1 MKTTKK
7 LRKSFLIII
16 TSILFSGFFVSCD
29 IWSRGFAPKMTR
41 DDIRQI
47 QQFEPLAYVG
57 SIEKGNGFIYSDS
70 LTKVAKTL
78 FEEELSRSKTLP
90 VKGNIVI
97 EDSLLNLRVQSEI
110 YVLMSYVENNYRFDK
125 VVIPPTIDSILEARN
140 ERFGLLAYN
149 WGFTQTSGN
158 YDNGAQVVIQTL
170 GTVYTVPCLN
180 MTRSDIVIVDSENN
194 NLAYVG
200 KAHNTSDPIKAET
213 YRKQVDRLLKN
224 YRK

>member
-1 MKTTKK
+1 MKKA
-7 LRKSFLIII
+7 FLFIIALV
-16 TSILFSGFFVSCD
+16 LFGGFFVSCD

-41 DDIRQI
+41 DDIRQM

-57 SIEKGNGFIYSDS
+57 SIENGNKFTYSDS

-78 FEEELSRSKTLP
+78 FEKELSRSKTLP
-90 VKGNIVI
+90 VQGNIVI

-110 YVLMSYVENNYRFDK
+110 YALMSYVENNYRFDK

-149 WGFTQTSGN
+149 WGITKTSGN
-158 YDNGAQVVIQTL
+158 YENGTQIVIQTL
-170 GTVYTVPCLN
+170 GTFYTIPCLD
-180 MTRSDIVIVDSENN
+180 MTRSDIVIVDSQNN

-200 KAHNTSDPIKAET
+200 KAHNTCDPIKAET
-213 YRKQVDRLLKN
+213 YLKQVDDLLKE